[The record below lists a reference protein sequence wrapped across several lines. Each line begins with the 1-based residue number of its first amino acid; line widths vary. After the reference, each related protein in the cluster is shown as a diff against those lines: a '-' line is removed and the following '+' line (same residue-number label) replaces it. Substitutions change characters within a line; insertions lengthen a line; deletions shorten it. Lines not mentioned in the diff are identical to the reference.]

1 MSHVYHSDSP
11 WKNRIEDFMEHP
23 WVQHFLV
30 LLILLNAVI
39 LGLET
44 DNDIMDNIGSQLILV
59 DHAILGIF
67 IAEIV
72 VLITARGI
80 GYFKDPWC
88 VFDFIVI
95 AIALIPASGSL
106 SVLRA
111 LRVLRVLRLIN
122 KVESMRKVVG
132 GLLSALPGLGSVFG
146 LISIIFYVAAVI
158 ATNLFHQDFPQ
169 WFGGLGSSAFTL
181 FQIMTLEGWSQE
193 LARPIMEVFPYAWIF
208 FVLFI
213 LIATFVVFNLFIA
226 VIVDSITADKEQD
239 RKDHAQFNA
248 IEQELRT
255 VHRELSELKHLLQ
268 QQSATPPPR
277 S

>member
-1 MSHVYHSDSP
+1 MNNLYHSNSP
-11 WKNRIEDFMEHP
+11 WKKRIEDFMANP
-23 WVQHFLV
+23 WVQNFLV
-30 LLILLNAVI
+30 FLILLNAVI

-44 DNDIMDNIGSQLILV
+44 DADIMNSMGHQLLFI
-59 DHAILGIF
+59 DHAILWIF

-72 VLITARGI
+72 VLIAARGM

-88 VFDFIVI
+88 VFDFIVVG
-95 AIALIPASGSL
+95 IALIPASGSL

-146 LISIIFYVAAVI
+146 LIMIIFYVAAVI
-158 ATNLFHQDFPQ
+158 ATNLFQHDFPQ
-169 WFGGLGSSAFTL
+169 WFGNLGSSAFTL

-208 FVLFI
+208 FVVFI

-239 RKDHAQFNA
+239 RKDHAQLDA
-248 IEQELRT
+248 IEHELRT
-255 VHRELSELKHLLQ
+255 VHRELSELRQLLEKKTE
-268 QQSATPPPR
+268 QSPPLR
-277 S
+277 

>member
-1 MSHVYHSDSP
+1 
-11 WKNRIEDFMEHP
+11 MEHP

-44 DNDIMDNIGSQLILV
+44 DHDIMDNIGPKLILV

-248 IEQELRT
+248 IEQELRI

-268 QQSATPPPR
+268 QQSAPPPPR

>member
-1 MSHVYHSDSP
+1 MNKVYHSNSL
-11 WKNRIEDFMEHP
+11 WKNRIEDFMANP
-23 WVQHFLV
+23 WVQKFLV
-30 LLILLNAVI
+30 FLILLNAVI

-44 DNDIMDNIGSQLILV
+44 DADIMNSIGPQLLFI
-59 DHAILGIF
+59 DPAILWIF

-72 VLITARGI
+72 VIITARGM

-88 VFDFIVI
+88 VFDFIVVG
-95 AIALIPASGSL
+95 IALIPASGSL
-106 SVLRA
+106 AVLRA

-146 LISIIFYVAAVI
+146 LIMIIFYVAAVI
-158 ATNLFHQDFPQ
+158 ATNLFQHDFPQ
-169 WFGGLGSSAFTL
+169 WFGDLGSSAFTL

-208 FVLFI
+208 FIVFI
-213 LIATFVVFNLFIA
+213 IIATFVVFNLFIA

-239 RKDHAQFNA
+239 RKDHAQFDA
-248 IEQELRT
+248 IESELRT
-255 VHRELSELKHLLQ
+255 VHRELSALRQLLEKKTE
-268 QQSATPPPR
+268 QSPPLP
-277 S
+277 

>member
-1 MSHVYHSDSP
+1 MNHVYHSNSP
-11 WKNRIEDFMEHP
+11 WKNRIEDFMENP
-23 WVQHFLV
+23 WIQNFLV
-30 LLILLNAVI
+30 FLILLNAVI

-44 DNDIMDNIGSQLILV
+44 DADIMSSIGPQLILV
-59 DHAILGIF
+59 DHAILWVF

-72 VLITARGI
+72 VLITARGL

-88 VFDFIVI
+88 VFDFIVVG
-95 AIALIPASGSL
+95 IALIPASGSL

-132 GLLSALPGLGSVFG
+132 GLLGSLPGLGSVFG
-146 LISIIFYVAAVI
+146 LILIIFYVAAVI
-158 ATNLFHQDFPQ
+158 ATNIFRHDFPQ
-169 WFGGLGSSAFTL
+169 WFGDLGASAFTL

-193 LARPIMEVFPYAWIF
+193 LARPIMEVFPYAWVF

-213 LIATFVVFNLFIA
+213 LIATFIIFNLFIA

-248 IEQELRT
+248 IENELRT
-255 VHRELSELKHLLQ
+255 VHRELSELRQLLEKQ
-268 QQSATPPPR
+268 TAQSPPH